1 MTNDH
6 SHQEDQNTLLT
17 EQETA
22 SVSNTETT
30 DQQFQPAFL
39 SPSAQQ
45 QTKPSHISEPRPFQP
60 KPFFFGLILAT
71 GGIGLML
78 FVAAGAL
85 HDAGGAGAVSLPAT
99 GLFMVLGLMMLG
111 GGFGQM
117 AISSPQFDDTEFQRL
132 LNGET
137 ETSETETSETETSEI
152 ETSEIETSE
161 IETSE
166 TDDCVSDA
174 GASRQTFD
182 QSADFAA
189 NGRSDT
195 TTSAD
200 QQGLEP
206 KQGLTTAMPDD
217 LGQPSDASPSK
228 KRPQAETS
236 DSFVSTV
243 LSDVV
248 ASQG

>member
-22 SVSNTETT
+22 SVNNTETT
-30 DQQFQPAFL
+30 DQQFQSSFL
-39 SPSAQQ
+39 SPPAQQ

-137 ETSETETSETETSEI
+137 ETSETETSETETSE
-152 ETSEIETSE
+152 TG
-161 IETSE
+161 
-166 TDDCVSDA
+166 DCVSDA
-174 GASRQTFD
+174 GASRQAFD
-182 QSADFAA
+182 PPADFAA

-206 KQGLTTAMPDD
+206 AQGLTTAMTDD
-217 LGQPSDASPSK
+217 LGQPSDASPTK

>member
-22 SVSNTETT
+22 SVNNTETT
-30 DQQFQPAFL
+30 DQQFQSSFL
-39 SPSAQQ
+39 SPPAQQ

-99 GLFMVLGLMMLG
+99 GLFMVLGLMLLG

-137 ETSETETSETETSEI
+137 ETSETG
-152 ETSEIETSE
+152 
-161 IETSE
+161 
-166 TDDCVSDA
+166 DCVSDA
-174 GASRQTFD
+174 GASRQAFD
-182 QSADFAA
+182 PPADFAA

-206 KQGLTTAMPDD
+206 KQGLTTAMTDD
-217 LGQPSDASPSK
+217 LGQPSDASPTK

>member
-22 SVSNTETT
+22 SVNNTETT

-99 GLFMVLGLMMLG
+99 GLFMVLGLMLLG

-137 ETSETETSETETSEI
+137 ETSETETSETG
-152 ETSEIETSE
+152 
-161 IETSE
+161 
-166 TDDCVSDA
+166 DCVSDA
-174 GASRQTFD
+174 GASRQAFD

-206 KQGLTTAMPDD
+206 EQGLTTAMTDD
-217 LGQPSDASPSK
+217 LGQPSDASPTK

>member
-99 GLFMVLGLMMLG
+99 GLFMVLGLMLLG

-137 ETSETETSETETSEI
+137 ETSETETSETG
-152 ETSEIETSE
+152 
-161 IETSE
+161 
-166 TDDCVSDA
+166 DCVSDA
-174 GASRQTFD
+174 GASRQAFD
-182 QSADFAA
+182 PPADFAA

-206 KQGLTTAMPDD
+206 EQRLTTAMTDD
-217 LGQPSDASPSK
+217 LGQPSDASPTK